1 MTNGYEELV
10 VDMMLEAAKWYFET
24 TRTKEKDQILDT
36 LKSDYYQGLTKG
48 RSLLLYEALI
58 NDPEMVKKS
67 IKKYDKEVAHE
78 QR

>member
-24 TRTKEKDQILDT
+24 ARTKDKEQILDT
-36 LKSDYYQGLTKG
+36 LKSDDYQGLTKG

-58 NDPEMVKKS
+58 NNPEVVKKS
-67 IKKYDKEVAHE
+67 IKKYDREVAHE